1 MIFSGENNSR
11 ALAPLMDKVLQEG
24 TEVETR
30 NGPAKEILGARITIE
45 NSWPPY
51 IIAPSRNA
59 AIPAQIAEMMWILAG
74 RNDVDWLEAYLPRA
88 RDFSDDGETWRGGYG
103 PRLRDWNGQ
112 VDQLAHV
119 VQLLREDPATRRA
132 VMNIY
137 DPAQDSQPGKDIPCN
152 NWLHFIARDGV
163 LQLFVATR
171 SNDLM
176 WGWSGINSFEWSVLL
191 NIVAGLTGL
200 QAGPI
205 TYNISSLH
213 LYERHYKKARRI
225 VDTSPHPDLPGPSD
239 GRLQFTTDH
248 SIAHLD
254 GLVARW
260 FRGEKAIREEA
271 AAGGPLANEA
281 VTKAVNGHINWMRIN
296 EPVFADWLVA
306 LRAYWNRDREMMSY
320 ELSGWLSSAM
330 VGSPLRKLDNEPDRA
345 ARDEDA
351 RALQFANEVAELH
364 SAKHEAYGDSWM
376 RRGEQMAIM
385 ANIARKVDRLG
396 ANGGGDTATDTA
408 VDLYVYLVKY
418 RLWIAERE
426 PEKGVLW
433 QGRDYAIHLDRT
445 GASSLTTDS
454 VAANYVI
461 LQMAAP
467 SYPRHER
474 KLNTSDIRNLEAR
487 IRGQFDELEK
497 QVKAGPGE
505 PLYDLRYSRV
515 EDLIDMAYSVAFQLW
530 KTDKWKEAN
539 ATRAWK
545 GYDA

>member
-11 ALAPLMDKVLQEG
+11 ALAPLMEKVLQEG

-88 RDFSDDGETWRGGYG
+88 KDFSDDGETWRGGYG
-103 PRLRDWNGQ
+103 PRLRNWNGQ

-119 VQLLREDPATRRA
+119 VELLRDDPTTRRA

-200 QAGPI
+200 QAGSV

-239 GRLQFTTDH
+239 RRLQFTTDH

-254 GLVARW
+254 ALVARW

-281 VTKAVNGHINWMRIN
+281 VTKAVNGHINWMRNN

-306 LRAYWNRDREMMSY
+306 LRAYWNRDREMMAY
-320 ELSGWLSSAM
+320 ELSGWLSNAM
-330 VGSPLRKLDNEPDRA
+330 VGSPLRKLDNEPGRA

-351 RALQFANEVAELH
+351 RATQFANEVAELH

-396 ANGGGDTATDTA
+396 ASGGGDTATDTA

-426 PEKGVLW
+426 PEKCVLW

-454 VAANYVI
+454 AAANYVVS
-461 LQMAAP
+461 QMARP
-467 SYPRHER
+467 EYPRHDR
-474 KLNTSDIRNLEAR
+474 KLNSSDIRHLEAR

-505 PLYDLRYSRV
+505 PLYSHRYSRV